1 MSTFTKILSPIDFS
15 DPSQAALETAAG
27 MAKQFGAE
35 LLLVHVVPA
44 IPDLPSSVS
53 MLKEGQYD
61 QALQKDGATRLA
73 EMAQK
78 LTQAGVKAKSAI
90 GTANDTA
97 MEIIRQADEN
107 DADLIV
113 IATHGLSGLHKLVF
127 GSVTEKVLREAH
139 CPVLV
144 MHTNKATEETK
155 STAA

>member
-15 DPSQAALETAAG
+15 DPSQAALETAG
-27 MAKQFGAE
+27 LAKQFGAE
-35 LLLVHVVPA
+35 LLLMHIVPA

-53 MLKEGQYD
+53 ILKEGEYD
-61 QALQKDGATRLA
+61 DNLQKDAASRLA

-78 LTQAGVKAKSAI
+78 LSQSGVKAKSAL

-97 MEIIRQADEN
+97 MEIIRVGEEN
-107 DADLIV
+107 GADLIV

-127 GSVTEKVLREAH
+127 GSVTDKLLREAQ

-144 MHTNKATEETK
+144 MHSKKA
-155 STAA
+155 AAQTTSSAA

>member
-15 DPSQAALETAAG
+15 APSQSALETAASL
-27 MAKQFGAE
+27 AKQFNAE
-35 LLLVHVVPA
+35 LLLVHIVPA

-61 QALQKDGATRLA
+61 ESLHTDAATRLA
-73 EMAQK
+73 EMALK
-78 LTQAGVKAKSAI
+78 LKQSGIKAESTI

-113 IATHGLSGLHKLVF
+113 IATHGLSGLHALVF
-127 GSVTEKVLREAH
+127 GSVTEKVLRESH
-139 CPVLV
+139 VPVLV
-144 MHTNKATEETK
+144 MHTTKAAEEAK
-155 STAA
+155 SSAA

>member
-15 DPSQAALETAAG
+15 DPSQAALETAASL
-27 MAKQFGAE
+27 AKQFGAE
-35 LLLVHVVPA
+35 LLLVHIVPA

-53 MLKEGQYD
+53 LLKEGQYD
-61 QALQKDGATRLA
+61 EALHKDAATRLA

-78 LTQAGVKAKSAI
+78 LTQSGIKAKSAI
-90 GTANDTA
+90 GTADDTA
-97 MEIIRQADEN
+97 MEIIRQADDN

-127 GSVTEKVLREAH
+127 GSVTEKVLRDSH

-144 MHTNKATEETK
+144 MHTDKSAEEAK
-155 STAA
+155 SSAA

>member
-27 MAKQFGAE
+27 LAKQLGAE
-35 LLLVHVVPA
+35 LLLVHIVPA

-61 QALQKDGATRLA
+61 EALHKDASSRLA

-78 LTQAGVKAKSAI
+78 LSQSGIKAKSAL

-97 MEIIRQADEN
+97 MEITRLAQEN
-107 DADLIV
+107 GSDLIV
-113 IATHGLSGLHKLVF
+113 IATHGVSGLREMVF
-127 GSVTEKVLREAH
+127 GSVTEKVLQDAS

-144 MHTNKATEETK
+144 MHLKK
-155 STAA
+155 TAS

>member
-15 DPSQAALETAAG
+15 DPSQAALETAASL
-27 MAKQFGAE
+27 AKQFSAE
-35 LLLVHVVPA
+35 LLLVHIVPA

-61 QALQKDGATRLA
+61 ESLHKDAATRLA

-78 LTQAGVKAKSAI
+78 LTQAGIKAESAI

-97 MEIIRQADEN
+97 MEIIRIAEEN
-107 DADLIV
+107 NADLIV
-113 IATHGLSGLHKLVF
+113 IATHGLSGLHQLVF
-127 GSVTEKVLREAH
+127 GSVTEKVLREAQ

-144 MHTNKATEETK
+144 MHTKKAAGQTH
-155 STAA
+155 SSAV

>member
-15 DPSQAALETAAG
+15 DPSQAALATAASL
-27 MAKQFGAE
+27 AKQFNAE
-35 LLLVHVVPA
+35 LLLVHIVPA

-61 QALQKDGATRLA
+61 ESLHTDAATRLA
-73 EMAQK
+73 EMALK
-78 LTQAGVKAKSAI
+78 LKQSGIKAESTI

-113 IATHGLSGLHKLVF
+113 IATHGLSGLHALVF
-127 GSVTEKVLREAH
+127 GSVTEKVLRGSH
-139 CPVLV
+139 VPVLV
-144 MHTNKATEETK
+144 MHTTKAAEVAK
-155 STAA
+155 SSAA